1 MESIFWVPRVILG
14 GLGRGPLRCLLA
26 EYGPLDWAR
35 AGLEIGDCR
44 FVPSLARDQRSIN
57 HVTIAETIFMGVRFY
72 PFLCHFNSDVSH
84 RQRWIPLST
93 LNPLQALC

>member
-1 MESIFWVPRVILG
+1 MEGIFWVPRVILG

-44 FVPSLARDQRSIN
+44 FVPSLARDQR
-57 HVTIAETIFMGVRFY
+57 
-72 PFLCHFNSDVSH
+72 
-84 RQRWIPLST
+84 
-93 LNPLQALC
+93 